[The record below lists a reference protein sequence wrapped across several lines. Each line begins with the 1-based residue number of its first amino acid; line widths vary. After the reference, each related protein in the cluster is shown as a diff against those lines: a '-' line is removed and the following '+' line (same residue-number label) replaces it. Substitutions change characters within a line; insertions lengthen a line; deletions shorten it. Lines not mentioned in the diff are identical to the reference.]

1 MNHQMDAI
9 DVIIVSQLQNDG
21 TLTNAAIAKHVPVS
35 EETVRRRIKRLVE
48 EGLIK
53 VVAIPDPV
61 KLGYETEVLIGAQ
74 VESDKITDVADALA
88 DMPEITWVT
97 VSTGAYDIFAW
108 AILKSSA
115 DLSNLLLTKV
125 GAIQGVR
132 KTETFINL
140 DIRKRRY
147 GLDLA
152 TYDIEQSEDG
162 RRKSV

>member
-48 EGLIK
+48 EGLIR

-115 DLSNLLLTKV
+115 DLSNLLLTK
-125 GAIQGVR
+125 
-132 KTETFINL
+132 
-140 DIRKRRY
+140 
-147 GLDLA
+147 
-152 TYDIEQSEDG
+152 G
-162 RRKSV
+162 RRHPGRAEDRDVHQPGHPQATLWPRSRHLRHRAI